1 MALGDSPVRRVL
13 SLRGGR
19 YFRGVGLVLRVCLL
33 FIHCYPGRHSHT
45 RLGSRGRAE
54 FEQARLQVA
63 AVPDSVAGC
72 GWRAAP
78 VRVRS

>member
-1 MALGDSPVRRVL
+1 MALGDGPVRRVL

-19 YFRGVGLVLRVCLL
+19 YFRGVGLVLRV
-33 FIHCYPGRHSHT
+33 CYPGRHSHT